1 MHIIYCF
8 FLSLFLRFL
17 AKMAETKST
26 SFNKVALGCA
36 PYVPRGTVIP
46 HNANTGSYVYIL
58 PSGGILAYINL
69 NVDDRTGEVKYCV
82 VFPDSKP
89 EGIAI
94 TILKQFNLVTVLPF
108 GKIGEKTQFKL
119 LVSIAG
125 VKPIGTIGDH
135 FRSLTAPYIGFAI
148 DMQNGFTIQE
158 KSISIVMKNRKHEKS
173 NMVQEFFKILF
184 EEIYTE
190 SISVPELKVKSFP
203 KVVELQVSSNSFP
216 VLSGQ
221 KTVVSETPAPVI
233 ATHEPATSVP
243 ATHEP
248 ATSVPATHEP
258 ATSVP
263 ATHVP
268 VTSVP
273 ALPCIE
279 SSSDLSDDDIF
290 AYKYRLLELEMSKL
304 SAEHFLK
311 KLKVSLN
318 VDMSDDEK
326 DSYDEQIL
334 GFTRDLVTFKREQRH
349 ITKILTDAM

>member
-243 ATHEP
+243 ATH
-248 ATSVPATHEP
+248 
-258 ATSVP
+258 
-263 ATHVP
+263 VP

>member
-1 MHIIYCF
+1 
-8 FLSLFLRFL
+8 
-17 AKMAETKST
+17 MAETKST

-89 EGIAI
+89 NGISI
-94 TILKQFNLVTVLPF
+94 TILKQFNLVTAIPS
-108 GKIGEKTQFKL
+108 GKSGDKTLFKL
-119 LVSIAG
+119 SVLIAG
-125 VKPIGTIGDH
+125 AKPVGIIGDH

-148 DMQNGFTIQE
+148 DAQNGFTIQE
-158 KSISIVMKNRKHEKS
+158 KTIASAMKTRKYQKLT
-173 NMVQEFFKILF
+173 MTQEFFQILF
-184 EEIYTE
+184 DGIYPGK
-190 SISVPELKVKSFP
+190 ISVPEVKVEILP
-203 KVVELQVSSNSFP
+203 KVVDFQVASNSFP
-216 VLSGQ
+216 ELSGQ

-233 ATHEPATSVP
+233 ATHVPVTSVPTTSVPATSVP
-243 ATHEP
+243 A
-248 ATSVPATHEP
+248 
-258 ATSVP
+258 
-263 ATHVP
+263 
-268 VTSVP
+268 TSVP